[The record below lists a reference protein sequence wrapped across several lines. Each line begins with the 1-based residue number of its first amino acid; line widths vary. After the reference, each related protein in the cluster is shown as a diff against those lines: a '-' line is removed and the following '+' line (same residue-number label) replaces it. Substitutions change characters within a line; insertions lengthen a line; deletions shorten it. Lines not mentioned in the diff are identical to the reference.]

1 MSVASTSSFASP
13 VTSAEFDV
21 HVKDPVDHLYHC
33 HERIERSLI
42 TIQNAVVGL
51 RLAEPILRTE
61 AAGALDYELATLQ
74 LLTRLHE
81 EDEEKSLFPR
91 LKAKVGNANK
101 ALNDL
106 MAQSETQHRK
116 NDQLFNQL
124 AESIKVICAGPG
136 TRADSAMDQLEKLV
150 KELADLH
157 GPHMNL
163 EKEHIFTNLRQQLS
177 ADDLAAIQ
185 GEMKNR
191 FEGKK

>member
-1 MSVASTSSFASP
+1 MSVASANSFASP

-21 HVKDPVDHLYHC
+21 HVKDPIDHLYHC

-51 RLAEPILRTE
+51 RLSDPILRTE
-61 AAGALDYELATLQ
+61 AAAALDYELATLQ

-91 LKAKVGNANK
+91 LKAKIGDANK

-106 MAQSETQHRK
+106 
-116 NDQLFNQL
+116 L
-124 AESIKVICAGPG
+124 AESESQHRTNDNLFNELAKAVKTISAGPG
-136 TRADSAMDQLEKLV
+136 TRADSAMDDLEKLV
-150 KELADLH
+150 KQLADLH

-163 EKEHIFTNLRQQLS
+163 EKEHIFSNLRQQLA
-177 ADDLAAIQ
+177 ADDLTAMQA
-185 GEMKNR
+185 EMKKR
-191 FEGKK
+191 FGGK

>member
-1 MSVASTSSFASP
+1 MSVASASAFGSP

-21 HVKDPVDHLYHC
+21 HVKDPIDHLLHC

-51 RLAEPILRTE
+51 RLSDPILRTE
-61 AAGALDYELATLQ
+61 AAAALDYELATLQ

-81 EDEEKSLFPR
+81 EDEEKTLFPR

-106 MAQSETQHRK
+106 LLQSESQHRT
-116 NDQLFNQL
+116 NDQIFNDL
-124 AESIKVICAGPG
+124 AKSIKVICAGPG
-136 TRADSAMDQLEKLV
+136 NRADSAMDELERLV
-150 KELADLH
+150 KQLAALH

-163 EKEHIFTNLRQQLS
+163 EKEHIFTGLRQQFTPDELS
-177 ADDLAAIQ
+177 TMQ
-185 GEMKNR
+185 VEMKQR
-191 FEGKK
+191 FNGK

>member
-13 VTSAEFDV
+13 VTSSEFDV
-21 HVKDPVDHLYHC
+21 HVKDPIDHLLHC
-33 HERIERSLI
+33 HDRIERSLI

-81 EDEEKSLFPR
+81 EDEEKTLFPR
-91 LKAKVGNANK
+91 LKAKVGDSNK

-106 MAQSETQHRK
+106 LAQSESQHRK
-116 NDQLFNQL
+116 NDALFEEL
-124 AESIKVICAGPG
+124 AKAIKVICAGPG
-136 TRADSAMDQLEKLV
+136 NRADSAMDDLERLV
-150 KELADLH
+150 KELAALH

-163 EKEHIFTNLRQQLS
+163 EKEHIFSGLRQQFN
-177 ADDLAAIQ
+177 ADELAVMQA
-185 GEMKNR
+185 EMKKH
-191 FEGKK
+191 FGGK

>member
-1 MSVASTSSFASP
+1 MSVHSTSAFASP
-13 VTSAEFDV
+13 VTSAEFNV
-21 HVKDPVDHLYHC
+21 QVKDPIDHLVHC

-81 EDEEKSLFPR
+81 EDEEKTLFPR
-91 LKAKVGNANK
+91 LKAKVGSGNK

-106 MAQSETQHRK
+106 MAQSETQHRT
-116 NDQLFNQL
+116 NDSLFNDL
-124 AESIKVICAGPG
+124 AKAIQVISAGPG
-136 TRADSAMDQLEKLV
+136 TRADSAMDDLEKLV
-150 KELADLH
+150 RQLADLH

-163 EKEHIFTNLRQQLS
+163 EKEHIFNGLRQQFT
-177 ADDLAAIQ
+177 ADELATMQA
-185 GEMKNR
+185 EMKKR
-191 FEGKK
+191 FNG